1 MCSWSV
7 AATTSLSG
15 IQYGWIY
22 LRRPSPPARI
32 VGGITHFPS
41 EKSFKGKHN
50 WQSLEL
56 MWSCKDTT
64 SMQEVCAPLLSDA
77 NMAWQSHPKLY
88 IIWSLVKKK
97 DSGFFPLENWQVKD
111 WIRDYYTYF
120 QGIMHIFWK
129 FAHQQ
134 LVVPVKTE
142 MVTDM
147 RTALVI
153 VYRVTKNW
161 QKVSSLSGGHL
172 IQF

>member
-1 MCSWSV
+1 ME
-7 AATTSLSG
+7 
-15 IQYGWIY
+15 
-22 LRRPSPPARI
+22 SPQI
-32 VGGITHFPS
+32 V
-41 EKSFKGKHN
+41 HN
-50 WQSLEL
+50 MVFGE
-56 MWSCKDTT
+56 
-64 SMQEVCAPLLSDA
+64 EER
-77 NMAWQSHPKLY
+77 
-88 IIWSLVKKK
+88 
-97 DSGFFPLENWQVKD
+97 SGFFPLENWQVKD

-120 QGIMHIFWK
+120 QGIMHIFLK